1 MANNVNKK
9 SKNKNNTPWFKK
21 KASIIAMSSTLC
33 VAMVATAITVP
44 LVLISSN
51 IKEQQA
57 ISINSIKTYC
67 NKTTKDVKL
76 VISGKNLPEDE
87 SLYTVYSVTLLK
99 TTNVPQ
105 RIRLS
110 VEKQSTQIALDFND
124 ATLSEIPQYKV
135 VVKGSS
141 SSGQIVSTPSDIS
154 PFPSTSIVQPA
165 DVTLFNGESLIATLS
180 VDPTVINPIADVEP
194 SYQWQQSNSATGTFA
209 DISGATNKSYEYDAT
224 NIGISR
230 VKTYFKCIV
239 NYKYAQ
245 PSTFNPIFVEVI
257 DRPIIRIN
265 TQPTSETIVHA
276 NINKPVTFTVDAS
289 ISANPINGEV
299 LSYQWYAGDKT
310 SEGIDWNPQVGGGG
324 TNSTFTYN
332 QTQHLTPGVKKYF
345 RCEIIYKHAISVFTD
360 EVYLV
365 KNLPPTISI
374 VSEPQS
380 VAIPLSQM
388 TVDLNVDVKVENPI
402 VGEKLSYLWM
412 VSNVGAEI
420 GWSVLGNQNHESS
433 SYTYNVNSSTFP
445 LASGEKR
452 YFKCIITYP
461 SVEGSLPL
469 TTTPIFIER
478 LAQ

>member
-1 MANNVNKK
+1 
-9 SKNKNNTPWFKK
+9 
-21 KASIIAMSSTLC
+21 
-33 VAMVATAITVP
+33 
-44 LVLISSN
+44 
-51 IKEQQA
+51 
-57 ISINSIKTYC
+57 
-67 NKTTKDVKL
+67 
-76 VISGKNLPEDE
+76 
-87 SLYTVYSVTLLK
+87 LLK

-135 VVKGSS
+135 VVKGSTN
-141 SSGQIVSTPSDIS
+141 SGQIVSTPSDIS
-154 PFPSTSIVQPA
+154 PFPSTSIAQPT

-194 SYQWQQSNSATGTFA
+194 TYQWQQSNSATGTFA

-239 NYKYAQ
+239 DYKYTQ

-276 NINKPVTFTVDAS
+276 NINKPVTFTVAAS

-299 LSYQWYAGDKT
+299 LSYQWYAGDER

-332 QTQHLTPGVKKYF
+332 QTQH
-345 RCEIIYKHAISVFTD
+345 
-360 EVYLV
+360 
-365 KNLPPTISI
+365 
-374 VSEPQS
+374 
-380 VAIPLSQM
+380 
-388 TVDLNVDVKVENPI
+388 
-402 VGEKLSYLWM
+402 
-412 VSNVGAEI
+412 
-420 GWSVLGNQNHESS
+420 
-433 SYTYNVNSSTFP
+433 
-445 LASGEKR
+445 
-452 YFKCIITYP
+452 
-461 SVEGSLPL
+461 
-469 TTTPIFIER
+469 
-478 LAQ
+478 